1 MKKRKV
7 IIATRGSKLALWQA
21 EWVKAQLEKNDQDI
35 EVELRK
41 IKTTGDMILDV
52 PLAKVGGKGLFVKE
66 IEEALLGKKADLAV
80 HSMKD
85 VPTDL
90 PEGLH
95 LAAICKRED
104 PRDALIAAVS
114 GQKQIKTFKDLPRGA
129 HVGTSSLRR
138 ICQILNKRPDL
149 KITQLRG
156 NLDTRLRKLDEG
168 QFDAIILATAGVK
181 RLGLSERI
189 TEILQPRISLPAIGQ
204 GAVGIECRVDDV
216 FINKL
221 LKKLDHKATSV
232 CVRAERAFLKKLEGG
247 CQVPIG
253 AYARIESQES
263 KVKSQKLKK
272 NLNLKTQNTKLVI
285 EGLVGS
291 LDGKTL
297 MKGSRKGKPE
307 DAEVIGT
314 KLAETL
320 LSKGAGKLLEEV
332 YGTHPKPS

>member
-1 MKKRKV
+1 MKRKI

-21 EWVKAQLEKNDQDI
+21 EWIRAQLESGNPGLM
-35 EVELRK
+35 VELKK
-41 IKTTGDMILDV
+41 IKTTGDKILDV

-66 IEEALLGKKADLAV
+66 IEEALLRKKADLAV

-104 PRDALIAAVS
+104 PRDAFIARA
-114 GQKQIKTFKDLPRGA
+114 QTIKSFKELPKDA

-138 ICQILNKRPDL
+138 SCQLLNKKPSL

-168 QFDAIILATAGVK
+168 QFDAIILAAAGVK
-181 RLGLSERI
+181 RLGLQKRI
-189 TEILQPRISLPAIGQ
+189 TEILPAAISLPAIGQ
-204 GAVGIECRVDDV
+204 GAIGIECRRDDE
-216 FINKL
+216 FINSI
-221 LKKLDHKATSV
+221 LKKLNHRATSI
-232 CVRAERAFLKKLEGG
+232 CVKAERAFLKKLEGG

-253 AYARIESQES
+253 AYAELEKSKSQNSES
-263 KVKSQKLKK
+263 KI
-272 NLNLKTQNTKLVI
+272 LVI
-285 EGLVGS
+285 RGLVGS

-297 MKGSRKGKPE
+297 IKGSKNGKPE
-307 DAEVIGT
+307 NAEALGT
-314 KLAETL
+314 ALAESL
-320 LSKGAGKLLEEV
+320 LLKGAGKILAEV
-332 YGTHPKPS
+332 YGR